1 MASQERDM
9 EREVDERIVSGKVV
23 CPQEAL
29 LAEFNGTRHEHEQG
43 HQDRELYQHRQ
54 TSAHRTDSV
63 LAVEAHHFL
72 LLLHGIFLLG
82 VLLVYLV
89 DFRFQYAHLGRGHVG
104 FPRCGEYYS
113 FYD

>member
-1 MASQERDM
+1 MLKTFSIGGVHPDVYKRQ
-9 EREVDERIVSGKVV
+9 
-23 CPQEAL
+23 
-29 LAEFNGTRHEHEQG
+29 
-43 HQDRELYQHRQ
+43 LYQHRQ

-89 DFRFQYAHLGRGHVG
+89 DFR
-104 FPRCGEYYS
+104 RCV
-113 FYD
+113 